1 MIRHSRMVWHL
12 DKNVRLVRDGS
23 ALRNWLPAIAAETLL
38 FVTFL
43 LWLLH
48 NGSEYHGFAVVYA
61 WIIYCLTAVALV
73 FFWTEPAEK
82 QGAHDQDRG
91 GPGRD

>member
-1 MIRHSRMVWHL
+1 MIRHSRRAWHL
-12 DKNVRLVRDGS
+12 DKIAHSVAGS
-23 ALRNWLPAIAAETLL
+23 EVLRGWLPVIAVEILL

-61 WIIYCLTAVALV
+61 WTIYCLTALALV
-73 FFWTEPAEK
+73 FFWSGPAEK
-82 QGAHDQDRG
+82 QSARDQDRS
-91 GPGRD
+91 GPDRD

>member
-1 MIRHSRMVWHL
+1 MIRHSHRAWHL
-12 DKNVRLVRDGS
+12 DEIAHSVAGNE
-23 ALRNWLPAIAAETLL
+23 ALRGWLPAIAAEILL

-73 FFWTEPAEK
+73 FFWTEPAEN
-82 QGAHDQDRG
+82 QSVHNQDRG
-91 GPGRD
+91 GPDRD